1 MSRLSPEPA
10 AAAFGSVGAVAPAA
24 DRHHGLTLTA
34 GLACIMLIALN
45 LRPAIVSMG
54 PLLPAIR
61 QEFHLSHT
69 QASLLTTI
77 PDLLMG
83 ALALP
88 TPWLA
93 RRFGRDRVVLAAL
106 VLLLL
111 ATGGR
116 ILSGSVAA
124 LLFSTVGIGAG
135 IAIAGALIGGFIKQ
149 VFPDRTAFVMGLF
162 AAALALGATLAAG
175 ISGPL
180 SDLTGSWRGGAGFWA
195 LLGIPAIA
203 AWVHVEKRLSR
214 NQSDVV
220 REPRRHA
227 LPFTNPKAWAIALF
241 SAANNFLYYG
251 IVSWVS
257 PLYREHGMGVMTAGF
272 ILASFTG
279 TFIIANPIAGIFSRR
294 PDRRAL
300 LAGFSA
306 IAVVGLVVL
315 AVAPNL
321 APFVVMPVISF
332 GLGGGFVLSMTLP
345 LDNARDVDEANAWS
359 AFAMTVAYL
368 IAATGP
374 LLVGALRDSTGGFG
388 ASLWLLVAVAIAML
402 ALTPGLH
409 PRQDRPTAI

>member
-10 AAAFGSVGAVAPAA
+10 GAAADGAGAVASAA
-24 DRHHGLTLTA
+24 DRHHGLTLAA
-34 GLACIMLIALN
+34 GLVCIMLIALN
-45 LRPAIVSMG
+45 LRPAIVSIG

-106 VLLLL
+106 VLLLI

-116 ILSGSVAA
+116 ILSGSTAA
-124 LLFSTVGIGAG
+124 LLFSTVAVGAG

-149 VFPDRTAFVMGLF
+149 AFPDRAAFVMGIF
-162 AAALALGATLAAG
+162 AAALAVGATLAAG

-180 SDLTGSWRGGAGFWA
+180 SDLTGSWRGGIGFWA
-195 LLGIPAIA
+195 LLGIPGIA
-203 AWVHVEKRLSR
+203 AWIHVEDRLSAS
-214 NQSDVV
+214 QSEGA
-220 REPRRHA
+220 REPRRNA
-227 LPFTNPKAWAIALF
+227 LPITNPKAWAIALF

-251 IVSWVS
+251 VVSWVA
-257 PLYREHGMGVMTAGF
+257 PLYRERGVDVRTAGL

-279 TFIIANPIAGIFSRR
+279 TFIIANPIAGTFSRQ

-306 IAVVGLVVL
+306 IAIVGLLVL
-315 AVAPNL
+315 AIAPNL
-321 APFVVMPVISF
+321 APFVAMPVISF
-332 GLGGGFVLSMTLP
+332 GIGGGFVLSMTLP
-345 LDNARDVDEANAWS
+345 LDNAYDVDEANAWS
-359 AFAMTVAYL
+359 AFVMTIAYL
-368 IAATGP
+368 VAATGP
-374 LLVGALRDSTGGFG
+374 LLVGGLRDITGGFG
-388 ASLWLLVAVAIAML
+388 ASLWLLVAVAFAML
-402 ALTPGLH
+402 VLTPCLH